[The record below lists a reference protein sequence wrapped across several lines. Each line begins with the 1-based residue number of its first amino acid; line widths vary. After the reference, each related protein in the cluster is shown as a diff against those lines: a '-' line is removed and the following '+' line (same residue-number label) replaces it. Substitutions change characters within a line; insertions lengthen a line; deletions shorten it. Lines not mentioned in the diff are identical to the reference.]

1 MRSHRSTS
9 GRGEPCDAAMS
20 AGAAVSVVS
29 LDIGGTVA
37 EVGPG
42 SITARLA
49 VVLDR
54 EFGAVRTALQPFKTR
69 RNPPSLVAEQVCVA
83 TGRPGRIEEATTVLT
98 QAIPDTAV
106 MTPFD
111 DVLPALGE
119 LRALGVRI
127 VLFSNVMGCA
137 APPAGSAPPI
147 DAAVD
152 GTFYSCDI
160 GYAKP
165 DPRAFREVAR
175 RLDVEANHIL
185 HVGDALE
192 TDVRG
197 AHAAGW
203 QALLIDRST
212 PQDGPTW
219 IRSLQSLPGRLRD
232 EFGVGSAGQRGVSHA
247 S

>member
-1 MRSHRSTS
+1 MRSPRSTADS
-9 GRGEPCDAAMS
+9 GTTVR
-20 AGAAVSVVS
+20 VVS

-37 EVGPG
+37 DVGPG

-49 VVLDR
+49 VALDR
-54 EFGAVRTALQPFKTR
+54 EFGTVRAALQPFKTR
-69 RNPPSLVAEQVCVA
+69 RNPASLVAEQVCAA
-83 TGRPGRIEEATTVLT
+83 TSSPGRIEAATAILA
-98 QAIPDTAV
+98 QARLDTAV
-106 MTPFD
+106 MTPFE
-111 DVLPALGE
+111 DVLPALCE

-137 APPAGSAPPI
+137 APPAGSAPPL

-152 GTFYSCDI
+152 RTFYSCDI

-175 RLDVEANHIL
+175 RLDVGADHIL

-197 AHAAGW
+197 ARAAGW
-203 QALLIDRST
+203 QALLIDRSA

-219 IRSLQSLPGRLRD
+219 IRSLRSLPARLRD
-232 EFGVGSAGQRGVSHA
+232 EPGIGSAGQRGASHA
-247 S
+247 